1 MPIQNTVVF
10 RVDANAKIGS
20 GHVARCLGLAQ
31 ELQDRGDRAIFAAAE
46 LGGLLPR
53 IAAEGFEIADVP
65 AIPGSHQDGVFTAGL
80 CLEHGA
86 AWLIADGYSFRDA
99 FQNVL
104 ATAKARTLLVDDYGQ
119 LGIWR
124 SQCVLD
130 QNFGA
135 LEDHYAAKA
144 PGTRLLKGSSY
155 VLLRREFKDW
165 KHWERQTK
173 DHAHNV
179 LVTLGGGNAEEA
191 SKKVLEALTLVPANA
206 FDVIFVIGPNAGN
219 ATALKQLITEHKL
232 PVRLEINPK
241 DMPGLLA
248 WADLAI
254 SAAGSTSWEMCYFGL
269 PAIVFALASN
279 QVQTAESLR
288 GVGAVRYFG
297 DWVGGSHAAL
307 ANELQ
312 RLAAAPGE
320 REHMSQMGRKLIDGG
335 GARRLADLLFQPS
348 VRLRPVSLRDS
359 ELLWKWANDPEV
371 REQSFTQE
379 AISWSVHE
387 QWLKS
392 RLEDRDTVIRIA
404 ENDRSDSVG
413 VVRFALQ
420 QRKAVVSIS
429 LAREFRGTGLAPAV
443 LKCALDELTQTR
455 SIQDVSA
462 FVKPEN
468 LSSVRLFKNAGFV
481 CEERTS
487 VKGQA
492 AMHLV
497 LRT

>member
-1 MPIQNTVVF
+1 VF
-10 RVDANAKIGS
+10 RVDANAEIGS
-20 GHVARCLGLAQ
+20 GHVGRCLGLAQ
-31 ELQDRGDRAIFAAAE
+31 ELQDRGDRVIFAAAE
-46 LGGLLPR
+46 LGGVRPR
-53 IAAEGFEIADVP
+53 ITAEGFEIADVA
-65 AIPGSHQDGVFTAGL
+65 AIPGSNQDGVFTAEL
-80 CLEHGA
+80 CLGQQA
-86 AWLIADGYSFRDA
+86 AWLITDGYYFRDA

-104 ATAKARTLLVDDYGQ
+104 ATAKVKTLLMDDYGQ

-124 SQCVLD
+124 SRYVLD

-135 LEDHYAAKA
+135 REDHYAAKA
-144 PGTRLLKGSSY
+144 PGTRLLKGSRY
-155 VLLRREFKDW
+155 VLLRREFKKW

-191 SKKVLEALTLVPANA
+191 SKKILTALALVPENA
-206 FDVIFVIGPNAGN
+206 FDVIVVVGPNADNGV
-219 ATALKQLITEHKL
+219 ALKQLITEHKL
-232 PVRLEINPK
+232 PVRLEVNPK
-241 DMPGLLA
+241 DMPALLA

-254 SAAGSTSWEMCYFGL
+254 SAAGSTCWEMCYLGL

-279 QVQTAESLR
+279 QVETAESLR
-288 GVGAVRYFG
+288 SAGAVKYFG
-297 DWVGGSHAAL
+297 DWVGYSQAAL

-312 RLAAAPGE
+312 RLAAAHGE
-320 REHMSQMGRKLIDGG
+320 REHMSQTGRSLIDGG
-335 GARRLADLLFQPS
+335 GAPRLADLLFQPA

-359 ELLWKWANDPEV
+359 ELLWKWANDPEL
-371 REQSFTQE
+371 RKQSFTQE
-379 AISWSVHE
+379 AIDWSIHE

-392 RLEDRDTVIRIA
+392 SLEDRDTVIRIA

-413 VVRFALQ
+413 VVRFTLQ
-420 QRKAVVSIS
+420 QRKAVISIS
-429 LAREFRGTGLAPAV
+429 LAQEFRGTGLAPAV

-468 LSSVRLFKNAGFV
+468 LPSVRLFENAGFV
-481 CEERTS
+481 CTERTS
-487 VKGQA
+487 VRGQA